1 MQPRIRGINLVNIT
15 GFIERYCVIPREGPY
30 MDGKTWKKV
39 VKLVASGI
47 RKIKVRNFA
56 CVFPILFSIYITLHI
71 CPSKLSTDD
80 MQFPSVVG
88 IPHI

>member
-39 VKLVASGI
+39 VKMVASGI
-47 RKIKVRNFA
+47 RKMKVSNISLCFTY
-56 CVFPILFSIYITLHI
+56 FILYISNSTSLSLQMI
-71 CPSKLSTDD
+71 CR
-80 MQFPSVVG
+80 
-88 IPHI
+88 